1 MKDLE
6 KLTREELLAL
16 VASLRGEL
24 ARKDDAI
31 AGLQE
36 RVAREFRLRNEY
48 VPEPGPEDRD
58 F

>member
-1 MKDLE
+1 M
-6 KLTREELLAL
+6 AL